1 MRDPRVDRL
10 AEILLDYSVAIKP
23 GENLL
28 IELMGAGIPL
38 TEALIR
44 GAYQRKARPFVQV
57 REARLQRLLL
67 QEIDTEHLKQWAE
80 LEQVQMKAMQ
90 AYIGI
95 RGTENNFEQKDVPAE
110 QHRLY
115 MEHYVK
121 PVHLEIRVAKTKWCV
136 LRYPTPGLAQQAN
149 MSTEGFEEL
158 YFDVCNLNYARMD
171 EAMDTLVQ
179 RMAKTDQVRV
189 TGPGTDLRFSI
200 KGIPGIKCAGKMNLP
215 DGEVFTAPIRDSV
228 EGVLSYNVPAVYQ
241 GYLFR
246 DIKFRFEKGRIVEA
260 TADDTERLNA
270 ILNTDEGAR
279 YLGEFSFGLN
289 PYLKYPMQDA
299 LFDEKIDGSLHITP
313 GSAYDEADNTNR
325 SAIHWDLVL
334 IQRPDWGG
342 GSVYFDGELI
352 RKDGLFIPKELQSL
366 NPDHLMQMN

>member
-1 MRDPRVDRL
+1 MRDPRVERL
-10 AEILLDYSVAIKP
+10 AEILLDYSVAIQP

-57 REARLQRLLL
+57 REGRLQRLLL
-67 QEIDTEHLKQWAE
+67 KEIEAEHLKQWAE

-95 RGTENNFEQKDVPAE
+95 RGTENSFEQKDVPAN

-121 PVHLEIRVAKTKWCV
+121 PVHLQIRVAKTKWCV
-136 LRYPTPGLAQQAN
+136 MRYPTPGLAQQAN
-149 MSTEGFEEL
+149 MSTEGFEDL
-158 YFDVCNLNYARMD
+158 YFNVCNLNYSKMD
-171 EAMDTLVQ
+171 HAMDALVE
-179 RMAKTDQVRV
+179 RMAKADRVRV
-189 TGPGTDLRFSI
+189 VGPGTDLSFSI
-200 KGIPGIKCAGKMNLP
+200 KGIPAIKCAGKMNLP
-215 DGEVFTAPIRDSV
+215 DGEVFTAPVRDSV

-241 GYLFR
+241 GHLFR
-246 DIKFRFEKGRIVEA
+246 EIKFRFEKGRIVEA

-270 ILNTDEGAR
+270 ILDTDEGAR
-279 YLGEFSFGLN
+279 YLGEFSFGMN
-289 PYLKYPMQDA
+289 PYLKEPMQDA

-334 IQRPDWGG
+334 IQRPEWGG
-342 GSVYFDGELI
+342 GSVFFDDELI
-352 RKDGLFIPKELQSL
+352 RKDGLFVPAELQPL
-366 NPDHLMQMN
+366 NPDNLIRIY